1 MTTTHNVAA
10 TTAGS
15 HPLKTSIPLMLRT
28 VPRATLA
35 ALLSLLITV
44 GGGCGSS
51 ESSSAS
57 QLSVEDFRYVRLSN
71 GERQVM
77 GTLRNAGASPVRAAQ
92 VEVSLFDA
100 DNVRIGSM
108 DVTVQ
113 DIPANGTKQ
122 FEQPIDS
129 DKPIDGARVRSVLV
143 MR

>member
-1 MTTTHNVAA
+1 
-10 TTAGS
+10 
-15 HPLKTSIPLMLRT
+15 MLI
-28 VPRATLA
+28 A
-35 ALLSLLITV
+35 V
-44 GGGCGSS
+44 GGGCGGN

-129 DKPIDGARVRSVLV
+129 DKLIDGARVRSVLV